1 MDFKFK
7 DIERAL
13 YDVGFKRVN
22 NNGGSHQK
30 YKDEALGSS
39 QPIPEHPGDIVT
51 SGTAKNIL
59 DQVIFTARVK
69 NINICSKRYGLPD
82 YIKNYIMKCHA
93 KIKENIVLL
102 IPEDPRKQFHIE
114 TTDEANAYYQ
124 KARKQWASA
133 QKIVKE
139 EKSM

>member
-13 YDVGFKRVN
+13 YAVGFKSVN

-39 QPIPEHPGDIVT
+39 QPIPEHPGDIVA

-59 DQVIFTARVK
+59 DWVIFTARVK
-69 NINICSKRYGLPD
+69 NINICHDRYKLPKYIKD
-82 YIKNYIMKCHA
+82 YIIKRHA
-93 KIKENIVLL
+93 EIKENIVSL

-114 TTDEANAYYQ
+114 TTEEANAYYK
-124 KARKQWASA
+124 KARKQWAAA
-133 QKIVKE
+133 QKKAAR
-139 EKSM
+139 

>member
-1 MDFKFK
+1 
-7 DIERAL
+7 
-13 YDVGFKRVN
+13 
-22 NNGGSHQK
+22 
-30 YKDEALGSS
+30 
-39 QPIPEHPGDIVT
+39 
-51 SGTAKNIL
+51 
-59 DQVIFTARVK
+59 
-69 NINICSKRYGLPD
+69 
-82 YIKNYIMKCHA
+82 MKCHA